1 MSNRP
6 TVLFYCQHARGMG
19 HLVRS
24 LELARAMAKQFRV
37 VFLNG
42 GVFPDHISAPA
53 NIEFRHL
60 PPLGFDGQSQLLSLS
75 TGYSVAQAC
84 AARRPMILHELQSLR
99 PDVLFIELFP
109 FGRKKFSD
117 ELLPLLARAHVM
129 ANRPHTICSV
139 RELLVTGRD
148 KQQAHDDRAARILND
163 FFDAVLVHGDAE
175 FARLDE
181 TFQPQVPLQ
190 IPVHYTGFVCAKADA
205 SAGPNVRT
213 DIVVSAGGGLVGGEL
228 LKTAIAAHKIAWPL
242 LRKPMKIIAGPFL
255 PEQDWLVIN
264 ALAKDAPALALIR
277 SVPGLQTEL
286 SGAALSISQC
296 GYNMAMDIL
305 ASAAPALVIPY
316 VGDGETEQTDRAQRL
331 ERLGL
336 LQTIAPAR
344 LTAPILA
351 EAMRDMLTFTPRKSG
366 LNLEGAERTAEYLHA
381 ALHSA
386 ADQPMSRLAGG
397 VI

>member
-1 MSNRP
+1 MRNRP

-24 LELARAMAKQFRV
+24 LALARAMARQFRV

-42 GVFPDHISAPA
+42 GVFPDHISASDD
-53 NIEFRHL
+53 IEFRHL
-60 PPLGFDGQSQLLSLS
+60 PPLALDTQNQLLSLS
-75 TGYSVAQAC
+75 PEHSVAQAC
-84 AARRPMILHELQSLR
+84 AARGAMILHELQSLK
-99 PDVLFIELFP
+99 PDVLLIELFP
-109 FGRKKFSD
+109 FGRKKFSN
-117 ELLPLLARAHVM
+117 ELLPLIEHAHAM
-129 ANRPHTICSV
+129 PKRPQIVCSV
-139 RELLVTGRD
+139 RELLVTVRKD
-148 KQQAHDDRAARILND
+148 QQAHDNKAARTLNE

-175 FARLDE
+175 FARLAE
-181 TFQPQVPLQ
+181 TFRPRVPLLV
-190 IPVHYTGFVCAKADA
+190 PVHYTGFVCTKAPA
-205 SAGPNVRT
+205 TARVKART

-242 LRKPMKIIAGPFL
+242 VRKPMKIIAGPFL
-255 PEQDWLVIN
+255 PQQDWLAIN
-264 ALAKDAPALALIR
+264 ALAKGTPALTLIR

-305 ASAAPALVIPY
+305 ASATPALVVPY
-316 VGDGETEQTDRAQRL
+316 VGDGETEQTDRARRL

-344 LTAPILA
+344 LTASILA
-351 EAMRDMLTFTPRKSG
+351 GAMRDMLTFAPRKSE
-366 LNLEGAERTAEYLHA
+366 LNLDGAERTAKYLHA
-381 ALHSA
+381 ALHNA
-386 ADQPMSRLAGG
+386 TPQPVTRFAEG